1 MIKEFY
7 MQEIGSAP
15 REIEKERQRRRE
27 AEKMVERLG
36 EEVKRLQA
44 HVEKREV
51 KVVTLEKECKKL
63 QESEMQN

>member
-1 MIKEFY
+1 
-7 MQEIGSAP
+7 
-15 REIEKERQRRRE
+15 
-27 AEKMVERLG
+27 MVERLG

-44 HVEKREV
+44 QVEKREV